1 MAWRR
6 NTARSRL
13 WRAVVLPVAL
23 GLLAAAGTHGAQADE
38 VRVAVAANF
47 TQAAKEIGALY
58 ETASGNKVLISFGS
72 TGQLFTQIGQGA
84 PFEVFLAADQ
94 ARPKRAGEEGLAVT
108 GSRFTY
114 ATGGIVLYSPD
125 DKLVRGEATLKEG
138 RFVKLAIA
146 NPATA
151 PYGAAAVQAMRAL
164 GLYETL
170 EPKLVQGNNIAQA
183 YQFVASRNA
192 ELGFVALSQVAVGS
206 QGSRWTVP
214 ETLYEPI
221 AQDAVLLER
230 GAGSEA
236 ARAFLAFLRG
246 PQARAVKQKYGY
258 GPGD

>member
-1 MAWRR
+1 LF
-6 NTARSRL
+6 ARKLILLLSL
-13 WRAVVLPVAL
+13 LPGILPAIAQEVTV
-23 GLLAAAGTHGAQADE
+23 AAASDLSLAMKEMVAGFEQQTG
-38 VRVAVAANF
+38 VRVRLV
-47 TQAAKEIGALY
+47 
-58 ETASGNKVLISFGS
+58 FGS
-72 TGQLFTQIGQGA
+72 SAGLYAQIRNGA
-84 PFEVFLAADQ
+84 PFDVFLAADDETPP
-94 ARPKRAGEEGLAVT
+94 RLESEGFAVA